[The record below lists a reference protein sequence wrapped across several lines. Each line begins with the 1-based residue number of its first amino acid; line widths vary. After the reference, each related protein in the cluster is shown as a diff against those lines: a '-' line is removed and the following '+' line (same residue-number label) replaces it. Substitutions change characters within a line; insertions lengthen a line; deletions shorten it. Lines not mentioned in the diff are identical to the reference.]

1 MRSRMPALTRG
12 AADGGSRAGR
22 EAGPAARRPRRL
34 AGAAWLA
41 VVLAGVA
48 LVALTLL
55 PGSSPAPPRAVVASL
70 PYWNIT
76 HGGGTVL
83 AHRDDVTEVSPWM
96 YGLSAG
102 GQIDTQYGQG
112 QGTAIDAQLTR
123 LRAAGLKIVPTL
135 ANITAGRWSYQPVA
149 RILHDPVRMKQHVAA
164 IVSLVRRHRYA
175 GIDIDYENLR
185 AADRQPFTAFV
196 TALAAALHADGK
208 TLSVAVFAKTTNA
221 GVDQR
226 NLAQNY
232 AAIGRAADQ
241 VRIMAY
247 DYHWATSAP
256 GPVAPLPW
264 VRAVLTYAKSQIPAR
279 KIILGVPL
287 YGYDWSGGHGRE
299 VSWLGAFRLA
309 RAYHVHPRYD
319 TTSQSPWFSYTDA
332 AGRRHVVWFESQA
345 SSRAKFGAAEGSQIG
360 GVYLWMFGYEDT
372 GTWSALAR
380 TLPVPAGQ
388 RSRS

>member
-1 MRSRMPALTRG
+1 
-12 AADGGSRAGR
+12 
-22 EAGPAARRPRRL
+22 
-34 AGAAWLA
+34 
-41 VVLAGVA
+41 VA